1 MANNSFLDPFGIYG
15 GTPAPAKTGGTA
27 KNQAILDPFGI
38 YSLPAVP
45 NPAPKLQPQAK
56 QPVQQPAQ
64 QKSTSLLSKIGS
76 FVNNNV
82 VKPTVTTGEKALNT
96 VTAGSAGLIG
106 LGEAGVQAASGNKAG
121 ANNTISAAKQTL
133 NDFLSHGVGNKG
145 GYLTPQQA
153 ATQGQGIKGVTNAVV
168 KPAAQAVADIAPLVV
183 PIGKTAKGASL
194 LAKIGRGAAENAA
207 LSGAAT
213 TANQA
218 LNGQINAGQIA
229 KSTATGALIGG
240 LFPAIHGGAKYG
252 KEMVF
257 DKPSV
262 KPSTPDLLA
271 PNQIDRLID
280 KNPDGTFKSDVT
292 KIPVKDQSTGAIQG
306 KVTSN
311 LPEIQTPTVPAK
323 PSVQGYSDT
332 NFRLQFNKGAKELT
346 DSQPNKWNYLNP
358 NFEKATDPL
367 TRIIGVL
374 SHASGKGTI
383 SDAVEHLL
391 PELGGTEKNSLIR
404 DISNSTTHQETADL
418 LWDAAKNHETSINA
432 EGTPMAKQVSFE
444 EPTVPPEPTTL
455 KPAESVPTTQE
466 SRPISQGEPQGVQT
480 PANVAGQTVTSK
492 LGSSVDKKAVEA
504 KLTTSL
510 GELPE
515 YNRVNMKDQA
525 SYATDLLANNEQ
537 HAIDIATGKA
547 TPPSHILPES
557 VFTAVE
563 NKALKDG
570 NVDLLRKLATSTRVG
585 EATAMGQRIRA
596 LAERNPDS
604 AVGKM
609 KELSDARV
617 AAVEKKTGKPIS
629 NSINEMVKQ
638 IQQSKMKVTRQDW
651 ASFVEGIKCK

>member
-1 MANNSFLDPFGIYG
+1 MANLDPFGIYG
-15 GTPAPAKTGGTA
+15 GTVTQGKSGGNA
-27 KNQAILDPFGI
+27 SANAGKVYDPFNI
-38 YSLPAVP
+38 ASLPAVQ
-45 NPAPKLQPQAK
+45 NTASKQQPQAK

-64 QKSTSLLSKIGS
+64 QKSTSLFGKLGHAVAATGR
-76 FVNNNV
+76 FVAGDATKLANTAIAEGKQVGYTAEELAANATHNPQAFTNANIASQNAYKTDNQDHKGILGV
-82 VKPTVTTGEKALNT
+82 GTVFKNGQE
-96 VTAGSAGLIG
+96 
-106 LGEAGVQAASGNKAG
+106 AASGNLKTGVERIGGGTLG
-121 ANNTISAAKQTL
+121 AA
-133 NDFLSHGVGNKG
+133 
-145 GYLTPQQA
+145 
-153 ATQGQGIKGVTNAVV
+153 
-168 KPAAQAVADIAPLVV
+168 ADIAPLVL

-194 LAKIGRGAAENAA
+194 LTKIGRGAAENAA
-207 LSGAAT
+207 LSGVST
-213 TANQA
+213 VANETM
-218 LNGQINAGQIA
+218 NGQFNAGQIA

-271 PNQIDRLID
+271 LNQIDQLID

-311 LPEIQTPTVPAK
+311 LPEVQTPTVPAK

-332 NFRLQFNKGAKELT
+332 DFRLQFNKGAKELT

-367 TRIIGVL
+367 TRVIGVL

-391 PELGGTEKNSLIR
+391 PELGGAEKNSLVR

-418 LWDAAKNHETSINA
+418 LWDAAKNHETSVNA
-432 EGTPMAKQVSFE
+432 EGTPVTKQVSFE
-444 EPTVPPEPTTL
+444 EPTVSPTPTVL
-455 KPAESVPTTQE
+455 RPAESVPTTQE
-466 SRPISQGEPQGVQT
+466 SRPISQGEPQGIQT
-480 PANVAGQTVTSK
+480 PASVAGETVKSK
-492 LGSSVDKKAVEA
+492 LGSGVDKKAVEA

-525 SYATDLLANNEQ
+525 SYATDLLAKDEQ
-537 HAIDIATGKA
+537 HAIDIATGKT
-547 TPPSHILPES
+547 TPPAHILPES

-570 NVDLLRKLATSTRVG
+570 NVDLLRQLATSTRVG

-629 NSINEMVKQ
+629 KSINETVKQ

>member
-1 MANNSFLDPFGIYG
+1 MANLDPFGIYG
-15 GTPAPAKTGGTA
+15 GAITQGKSGGSVSA
-27 KNQAILDPFGI
+27 NAGKVYDPFNI
-38 YSLPAVP
+38 ASLPAVQ
-45 NPAPKLQPQAK
+45 NPASKQQPQAK
-56 QPVQQPAQ
+56 RPVQQPAQ

-82 VKPTVTTGEKALNT
+82 VKPTVATGEKALNT
-96 VTAGSAGLIG
+96 VTAGGAGLIG
-106 LGEAGVQAASGNKAG
+106 LGEAGVQAATGNKSG

-168 KPAAQAVADIAPLVV
+168 KPAAQAVTDIAPLVV

-213 TANQA
+213 TANEA
-218 LNGQINAGQIA
+218 LNGQIDAGQIA

-240 LFPAIHGGAKYG
+240 LFPAIHGGARYG

-257 DKPSV
+257 DKPTV
-262 KPSTPDLLA
+262 KPPAPALLA
-271 PNQIDRLID
+271 PNQVDELT
-280 KNPDGTFKSDVT
+280 KTT
-292 KIPVKDQSTGAIQG
+292 KIPVQDQSTGAIQG
-306 KVTSN
+306 KVTSK
-311 LPEIQTPTVPAK
+311 LPEIQAPEPSK
-323 PSVQGYSDT
+323 PSTQGYSDT
-332 NFRLQFNKGAKELT
+332 DFRLQFNKGAKELT

-367 TRIIGVL
+367 TRVVGVL
-374 SHASGKGTI
+374 SHAGGKGTI

-391 PELGGTEKNSLIR
+391 PELGGAEKNSLVR

-418 LWDAAKNHETSINA
+418 LWDAAKNHETSVNT
-432 EGTPMAKQVSFE
+432 EGTPMTKQVSFG
-444 EPTVPPEPTTL
+444 EPAASPEPTIL
-455 KPAESVPTTQE
+455 KPAENAPVVPE
-466 SRPISQGEPQGVQT
+466 SRPISQGEPQGIQT
-480 PANVAGQTVTSK
+480 PANVAGEKATSK
-492 LGSSVDKKAVEA
+492 LGSGVDKKAVEA

-547 TPPSHILPES
+547 TPPAHILPES

-563 NKALKDG
+563 NKALKDK
-570 NVDLLRKLATSTRVG
+570 NVDLLRQLATSTRVG

-596 LAERNPDS
+596 LAERNPNS

-629 NSINEMVKQ
+629 KSINETVKQ
-638 IQQSKMKVTRQDW
+638 IQQSRMKITRQDW
-651 ASFVEGIKCK
+651 ASFVEGIKCR